1 MIIIKKTWES
11 LHTQV
16 FFAFKGEHMKTEKD
30 RWYSFNHTK
39 ERLLER
45 YDIDISN
52 KDYDYLCTK
61 IINNDGITTVMI
73 EEQDN
78 DIQYTYDVDFK
89 YKATIRLVWSAK
101 RQCITTALKRI

>member
-1 MIIIKKTWES
+1 
-11 LHTQV
+11 
-16 FFAFKGEHMKTEKD
+16 MKTKKD
-30 RWYSFNHTK
+30 REYSFNHTK

-45 YDIDISN
+45 YDIDISH

-78 DIQYTYDVDFK
+78 DTQYTYDIVFK
-89 YKATIRLVWSAK
+89 YITTVRVVWSET